1 MRKRRRTEHLVTE
14 RANPRTKDID
24 RITTLEIIELI
35 SEEDKKV
42 AVAVER
48 QKRKIARTVNLIVSR
63 LKQGGRLLFAG
74 AGTSGRLGVMEAAEC
89 PPTFGTEPGLIQ
101 GIIAGGKK
109 ALWRS
114 IEGAEDSGKD
124 AQKALR
130 GLNLNNRDVVV
141 GIAASVN
148 TPFVE
153 GALSYASKKE
163 CLRILIT
170 CHPVDYS
177 SVADIFI
184 SPVVGP
190 EVIVGSTRMK
200 AGTATKMVLNML
212 TTATMVKLGKTYGN
226 LMVDVQ
232 PRSEKLKDRANRI
245 LMHLL
250 NINRDSAE
258 RLLKGSKGNVKI
270 AAIMGSK
277 GMRYKEAEELLAKHD
292 GFLREALK

>member
-1 MRKRRRTEHLVTE
+1 VKKRRRTEHLITE
-14 RANPRTKDID
+14 RVNPRTKDID
-24 RITTLEIIELI
+24 RITTLEIVELI
-35 SEEDKKV
+35 SEEDKKIAN
-42 AVAVER
+42 AVSK
-48 QKRKIARTVNLIVSR
+48 QKRKVARAVDLIVSR
-63 LKQGGRLLFAG
+63 LRKEGRIFFIG

-89 PPTFGTEPGLIQ
+89 PPTFGTMPNLIQ
-101 GIIAGGKK
+101 GVMAGGKK

-130 GLNLNNRDVVV
+130 GLNLNKRDVVV

-170 CHPVDYS
+170 SHPVNYS
-177 SVADIFI
+177 PVADIII

-212 TTATMVKLGKTYGN
+212 TTTTMVKLGKTYGN

-232 PRSEKLKDRANRI
+232 PTSEKLKDRANRI

-250 NINRDSAE
+250 GIDRNAVKG
-258 RLLKGSKGNVKI
+258 LLKRSRGNVKV

-277 GMRYKEAEELLAKHD
+277 GMGYKEAEQLLAKHD
-292 GFLREALK
+292 GFLRGALR